1 MTEIMESRVEVT
13 QIDLSDHEPVACH
26 EQEGLKICYYDVD
39 GCAYLDFDYD
49 EEGEWSVLSN
59 DETLRE
65 VACDLLQRL
74 TGEPYVSIE
83 SVNIEGVD
91 TSAGETIVA

>member
-1 MTEIMESRVEVT
+1 MTEINKEQLEVA
-13 QIDLSDHEPVACH
+13 QVDLSGHEPVACH

-49 EEGEWSVLSN
+49 EASEWSVLGN

-74 TGEPYVSIE
+74 TGEPYI
-83 SVNIEGVD
+83 SVEAVDIEGVD